1 MLTSTIQLSDAV
13 LTELQSVG
21 LRLDGA
27 AAGPAARQGGAGPT
41 DHKAVRVGDTT
52 IMVPVFSAEA
62 SRSPYRAGA
71 PDVLGVAE
79 LFRHDEPV
87 GLISFPKQP
96 RFYAG
101 VSSDGVPFWKIAQ
114 LHSHNVLATTL
125 LQNCIRY
132 NDKTTSCQFCAIGE
146 SLKNDRTIAYKRPHH
161 LIEVAR
167 MAMELDGVEQLVITT
182 GTPATKD
189 RGAKILYD
197 TVLALKREVNI
208 PVQVQCEPP
217 DDFGWFQKL
226 YDAGADSLGM
236 HLEAVEEAVRRRI
249 MPGKA
254 EVTVPYYME
263 AFKAAVAVFGRGQ
276 VSTYLLAGLG
286 DSAESLINISRE
298 LVAIGVYPF
307 VVPFVPVRHT
317 PLAAHPGPSQAFM
330 AQVLAPVGQLL
341 ADAGMTSDTLKAGC
355 GKCGACSTL
364 KSFEKK
370 SAPGALAA

>member
-1 MLTSTIQLSDAV
+1 MPATTLQVPDLV
-13 LTELQSVG
+13 LTELQSLG
-21 LRLDGA
+21 LRLEGM
-27 AAGPAARQGGAGPT
+27 AAGPPARQGGAGPT
-41 DHKAVRVGDTT
+41 DHKAVRVGNTT
-52 IMVPVFSAEA
+52 VMVPVYSAEA
-62 SRSPYRAGA
+62 GRSPYHAGP
-71 PDVLGVAE
+71 PDALGVAE
-79 LFRHDEPV
+79 LFRHGQGV
-87 GLISFPKQP
+87 GLISFPRQP
-96 RFYAG
+96 GFYQG
-101 VSSDGVPFWKIAQ
+101 VTSDGVPMWKIAQ

-161 LIEVAR
+161 LIETAR
-167 MAMELDGVEQLVITT
+167 LAMELDGVEQLVITT

-189 RGAKILYD
+189 RGAKILHD

-236 HLEAVEEAVRRRI
+236 HLEAVEEAVRQRI

-254 EVTVPYYME
+254 EVPVPYYME
-263 AFKAAVAVFGRGQ
+263 AFRAAVAVFGRGQ

-286 DSAESLINISRE
+286 DSAESLIRISRE
-298 LVAIGVYPF
+298 LVALGVYPF

-317 PLAAHPGPSQAFM
+317 PLANHPGPSQAFM
-330 AQVLAPVGQLL
+330 EQVLAPVGRLL
-341 ADAGMTSDTLKAGC
+341 ADSGMTSDTLKAGC

-370 SAPGALAA
+370 TTLAA